1 MGKTGP
7 ENSLFSLTP
16 SPAYTPAAFPY
27 IFQSCHNNRPWPTDI
42 CDKYQQPLKTQDY
55 MLNLLST
62 AIPLLGSYLSS
73 QKQKQQAQE
82 AWQEQQQQYEQEL
95 SQLNSLFNRT
105 YYSNM
110 LDRSD
115 VRSLLGNLRDQMTE
129 TTQNLK
135 NQASI
140 TGATPE
146 AVTAAQK
153 AQNQAYGRA
162 VSQVAGYAT
171 TWKEN
176 ALQNYLTARKAL
188 EAYYQPVKSNYM
200 SNILGKSGF
209 NASGSPLTLLKN
221 MFN

>member
-1 MGKTGP
+1 
-7 ENSLFSLTP
+7 
-16 SPAYTPAAFPY
+16 
-27 IFQSCHNNRPWPTDI
+27 
-42 CDKYQQPLKTQDY
+42 

-62 AIPLLGSYLSS
+62 AIPLLGNYLSS
-73 QKQKQQAQE
+73 QKQKKQAQE
-82 AWQEQQQQYEQEL
+82 ALQEQQQQYEQNLSEL
-95 SQLNSLFNRT
+95 DSLFNRT

-115 VRSLLGNLRDQMTE
+115 VRSLLGNLREQMTR
-129 TTQNLK
+129 TTQDLK
-135 NQASI
+135 KQASI

-153 AQNQAYGRA
+153 AQNQTYGNA

-176 ALQNYLTARKAL
+176 ALKNYLTARNAL
-188 EAYYQPVKSNYM
+188 ETYYKPIKSNYM
-200 SNILGKSGF
+200 STVIGNSGLNSNI
-209 NASGSPLTLLKN
+209 SPLNLLKN